1 MNNLVR
7 DTAYI
12 HYAANKARVQNA
24 MKRLDESANVLTE
37 EQINQI
43 IMEEFNATEILN
55 KIKQVFTNMTN
66 KFVDFTKKQI
76 QNKHDEAYLK
86 AIQPKVAEVA
96 KSKNIPLEMLPYDQG
111 IKNIE
116 GAPNNIFSKFNPQM
130 YDKVKADNKDACIA
144 NVQKYLMQG
153 FNPQGNIKFDQFC
166 LNYFQGGNGSTQKAN
181 TNVNAL
187 DMNGIVTWCLAF
199 PQQLNQINNDIN
211 SILGMVGK
219 AVQGVNPAPMQ
230 PNANPPQ
237 TNQAQTNTKQTAQNA
252 SADYSKADIHYKA
265 YQYKSILEA
274 VFSEADNNNTQKTQ
288 TAPAAN
294 AAQGQNPPAA
304 DKQVTGLGKNDKAV
318 DTSGV
323 KIDTQAA
330 SKDQQNNQAMGMY
343 MGAIQNV
350 ATVILNARLRSTNI
364 IYNDYIKILQTVCPR
379 NEYMQQQQPAQNAQ
393 QQPTQQTPAQG

>member
-7 DTAYI
+7 DVAYI

-24 MKRLDESANVLTE
+24 MKRLDESTNVLTE

-43 IMEEFNATEILN
+43 ILEEFNATEILN

-66 KFVDFTKKQI
+66 KFVDYTKKQI

-111 IKNIE
+111 IKHIE
-116 GAPNNIFSKFNPQM
+116 EAPNTIFSKFNPKM
-130 YDKVKADNKDACIA
+130 YNEVKADNKDVCIA
-144 NVQKYLMQG
+144 NVQKYLMEG

-166 LNYFQGGNGSTQKAN
+166 LNYFQGGNGSTQKTN
-181 TNVNAL
+181 TNVNIL

-211 SILGMVGK
+211 NILGMVGK
-219 AVQGVNPAPMQ
+219 AVQGVNPAPMTN
-230 PNANPPQ
+230 NAPQ
-237 TNQAQTNTKQTAQNA
+237 QTTNQTQDNKNNTAVNA
-252 SADYSKADIHYKA
+252 STDYSKADIHHMAYK
-265 YQYKSILEA
+265 YKNILES
-274 VFSEADNNNTQKTQ
+274 VFSEADNQQQAQ

-304 DKQVTGLGKNDKAV
+304 DKPVTGLGQNDKAV

-330 SKDQQNNQAMGMY
+330 TQEQKNNQAMGMY
-343 MGAIQNV
+343 MGAIQSV
-350 ATVILNARLRSTNI
+350 ATAILNARLRSTNI

-379 NEYMQQQQPAQNAQ
+379 NEYMQQQQPAGGN
-393 QQPTQQTPAQG
+393 G

>member
-116 GAPNNIFSKFNPQM
+116 GAPNNIFGKFNPQM

-237 TNQAQTNTKQTAQNA
+237 TNQTQTNTKQTNTKQTAQNA

-265 YQYKSILEA
+265 YQYKSILES
-274 VFSEADNNNTQKTQ
+274 VFSEADNNNPQQTQ
-288 TAPAAN
+288 TAPTAN
-294 AAQGQNPPAA
+294 AGQGQNPSTT
-304 DKQVTGLGKNDKAV
+304 DKQITGLGKNDKAV

-364 IYNDYIKILQTVCPR
+364 IYNDY
-379 NEYMQQQQPAQNAQ
+379 
-393 QQPTQQTPAQG
+393 

>member
-7 DTAYI
+7 DVAYI

-24 MKRLDESANVLTE
+24 MKRLDESTNVLTE

-76 QNKHDEAYLK
+76 QNKHDDAYLK

-116 GAPNNIFSKFNPQM
+116 EAPNKIFSKFNPEM
-130 YDKVKADNKDACIA
+130 YNIVKADNKDTCIA
-144 NVQKYLMQG
+144 NVQKHLMDG
-153 FNPQGNIKFDQFC
+153 FDPQGQIKFDQFC
-166 LNYFQGGNGSTQKAN
+166 LNYFQGGNGTTQKAN

-211 SILGMVGK
+211 NILGMVGK
-219 AVQGVNPAPMQ
+219 AVQGVNPAPMT
-230 PNANPPQ
+230 NAPQ
-237 TNQAQTNTKQTAQNA
+237 QTTNQTQDNKNITAVKA
-252 SADYSKADIHYKA
+252 STDYSKADIRHKA
-265 YQYKSILEA
+265 YKYKNILES
-274 VFSEADNNNTQKTQ
+274 VFSEEDNPQKTQ

-304 DKQVTGLGKNDKAV
+304 DKPITGLGQNDKAV

-323 KIDTQAA
+323 KIDKQAA
-330 SKDQQNNQAMGMY
+330 SQEQKNNQAMGMY
-343 MGAIQNV
+343 MSAIQNV
-350 ATVILNARLRSTNI
+350 ATAILNARLRSTNI

-379 NEYMQQQQPAQNAQ
+379 DEYMNQQPAGGNG
-393 QQPTQQTPAQG
+393 QPTATGNG